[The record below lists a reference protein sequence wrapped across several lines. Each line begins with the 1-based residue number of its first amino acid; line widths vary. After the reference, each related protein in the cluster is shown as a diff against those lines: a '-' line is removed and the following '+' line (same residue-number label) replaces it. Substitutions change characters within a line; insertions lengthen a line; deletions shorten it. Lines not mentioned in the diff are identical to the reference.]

1 MFFNDFTFLIMQEK
15 TIPFFSSIF
24 LRKLLQPG
32 IFNDGVFRMT
42 LLDYDRHMSD
52 FELQSLTLGGLK
64 KEILSVI
71 EQEVTPIL

>member
-1 MFFNDFTFLIMQEK
+1 MQEK
-15 TIPFFSSIF
+15 TIPFLSSVF

-52 FELQSLTLGGLK
+52 FELQSLTLDALK
-64 KEILSVI
+64 EEILSLI
-71 EQEVTPIL
+71 EQEVTLILQFL